1 MFACATTNEKTNK
14 QTKPSAHAD
23 TFSPTTPSASSFS
36 LSSTSL
42 FISDS
47 VSTLSAT
54 PPRISS
60 KSLPRPTSEKR
71 VPPIN
76 IILKNNEKKH
86 DDDDDGDDEDDEV
99 CADDATNMIN
109 KQDDDATNMINK
121 EEDDCTTHWSLETLK
136 KVLERDDVLRRLP
149 ATIQEM
155 GRINRESP
163 TQDWIDYVHQLQYKI
178 VEDALPVSRIWKT
191 ESERRLWIFIGL
203 QKMREAPVRYAE
215 LSNIPNCWVRYNRAC
230 RGTLKTGDL
239 HANAPLFSVNSA
251 TSGVPSTPTS
261 APTSSP
267 TDLTHLT
274 TQHRTVFV
282 MAGSGT

>member
-1 MFACATTNEKTNK
+1 MFACDTTNAKTNK

-23 TFSPTTPSASSFS
+23 TFSPTTPSVSSFS

-54 PPRISS
+54 SPSISS
-60 KSLPRPTSEKR
+60 KSLPRPTPEKL

-86 DDDDDGDDEDDEV
+86 DGDNDDDDDDGDDEV
-99 CADDATNMIN
+99 CADDATNMID
-109 KQDDDATNMINK
+109 KQDDDTTIMINK
-121 EEDDCTTHWSLETLK
+121 EDDDCTTHWSLETLK
-136 KVLERDDVLRRLP
+136 KVLERDDALRRLP

-215 LSNIPNCWVRYNRAC
+215 LANIPNCWVRYNRAC

-239 HANAPLFSVNSA
+239 HANAPLFSVNSSTSCVPSAA
-251 TSGVPSTPTS
+251 TS
-261 APTSSP
+261 AP